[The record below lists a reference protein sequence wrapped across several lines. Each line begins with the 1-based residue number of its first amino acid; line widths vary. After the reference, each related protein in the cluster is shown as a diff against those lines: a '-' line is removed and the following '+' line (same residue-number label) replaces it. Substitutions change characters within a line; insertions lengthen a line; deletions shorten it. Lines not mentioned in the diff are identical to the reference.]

1 MTDTA
6 LKLFIYDDSLCR
18 IGWSLGFHD
27 RFVESTSDFG
37 RVGESDI
44 GVFAAVDRE
53 GRFFCDVAVEGHFG
67 FRSAKTVAQEV
78 IKRDEHKNIP
88 KYFIVW

>member
-1 MTDTA
+1 MTGYGVEI
-6 LKLFIYDDSLCR
+6 FIYDDSLCR

-27 RFVESTSDFG
+27 RFVESASDFG

-44 GVFAAVDRE
+44 GVFAAVDRK

-67 FRSAKTVAQEV
+67 FRSAKNGGAGGHQ
-78 IKRDEHKNIP
+78 KR
-88 KYFIVW
+88 